1 MKEPEVDKVLT
12 SFSGTLLTKIMPQVK
27 TDYAQKDLTLIALAL
42 NGAAEEY
49 DRAAET
55 RMQENRAMRAIFAEA
70 APLIGDAE
78 LKARIGEASTT
89 EPKSLRIRDLN
100 SANNDLSESLIALQ
114 AYAEEQEGGEWQ
126 TVMRKIWDELKARTQ
141 RRAIGFFPF

>member
-12 SFSGTLLTKIMPQVK
+12 ALSGTLLTRIMPHVK
-27 TDYAQKDLTLIALAL
+27 SEYAQKDLGFIVLVL

-49 DRAAET
+49 DRAAEN
-55 RMQENRAMRAIFAEA
+55 RMQENRAMRKLFADAASIVGDEA
-70 APLIGDAE
+70 LRTR
-78 LKARIGEASTT
+78 LQKAASA

-100 SANNDLSESLIALQ
+100 AANAELSALLIDLHAHI
-114 AYAEEQEGGEWQ
+114 EEQAGPECRELEQ
-126 TVMRKIWDELKARTQ
+126 KIWDELKGRTQ